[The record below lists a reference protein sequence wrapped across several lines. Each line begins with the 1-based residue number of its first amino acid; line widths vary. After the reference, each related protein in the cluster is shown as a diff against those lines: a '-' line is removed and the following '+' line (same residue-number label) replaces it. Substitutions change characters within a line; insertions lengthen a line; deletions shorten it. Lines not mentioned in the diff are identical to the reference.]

1 MGYKYTGDSVLGLSL
16 TVNAPKPLDSRTVV
30 DNLQQLYDIPSAT
43 AYQGMTVA
51 NIANG
56 NIYMLVDKSKMNEKA
71 GWKASYESIQII
83 TCTEAEYNIWKEN
96 TNDDFTPING
106 DLTYLHPDTYYYIY
120 EDSIEN
126 KGVYYVSSEEFEKLQ
141 DQVNLKAS
149 NSGLEDLAAR
159 FGEFKL
165 NVTNTYITT
174 ESAANIYATKEE
186 VSSNITTSLEN
197 YYTKEVIDNDFV
209 TKASLRGGIEGDSDD
224 FVFVTQAKYSE
235 DKDDI
240 WEELNKTIKTDT
252 EGQLESLSVNSLI
265 TGEIKSPAIEGEE
278 QLSVQITKEGLLIG
292 EDLLAK
298 QSEIPNIVTL
308 TLKDYEDKEK
318 ANELD
323 PDTYYCIYDTED
335 DQTYVTKSYLTED
348 YTRSITV
355 SILDEVAGNYDNSNT
370 IKKLLEGYQP
380 KGEYATSEQ
389 VKNCYTKEESNS
401 KFQTIEFS
409 DSNYATKSELET
421 FSEQVASDYVRIDW
435 LKEDGSDD
443 TDFKFVTQNEYN
455 SDKNNLAISFNTQD
469 LTAQD
474 AYICQLNIQKL
485 EEKEIEQIN
494 PETGESTTITELETV
509 SNVTL
514 SSDQDQLLV
523 NGNIAALSKDVPKIE
538 YISKADYDA
547 IPKEEIK
554 TDTYYFL
561 YDPDDNFENGFVTG
575 QYLNENFYN
584 KNQIEE
590 YINTLIKNSLK
601 PLLERIAV
609 LEANASS
616 LDQGRLNKLKLG

>member
-141 DQVNLKAS
+141 DQVNSKAS

-159 FGEFKL
+159 FGEFKS

>member
-83 TCTEAEYNIWKEN
+83 TCTEAEYNLWKEN

-126 KGVYYVSSEEFEKLQ
+126 KGGYYVSAKEFEKLQ
-141 DQVNLKAS
+141 DQVNTKAS
-149 NSGLEDLAAR
+149 NSGLETLAENL
-159 FGEFKL
+159 GKFK
-165 NVTNTYITT
+165 NTVAETYITT
-174 ESAANIYATKEE
+174 ESAALIYATKEE
-186 VSSNITTSLEN
+186 LSTSLSESLKS
-197 YYTKEVIDNDFV
+197 YYTKDETDKTFV
-209 TKASLRGGIEGDSDD
+209 TKASLRGGIEGGDDD

-265 TGEIKSPAIEGEE
+265 AGEIKSPAIEGEE

-292 EDLLAK
+292 ENLLAK
-298 QSEIPNIVTL
+298 QSEVPNIVTL

-323 PDTYYCIYDTED
+323 PDTYYCIYDTEA
-335 DQTYVTKSYLTED
+335 DQTYVTKSYLNED

-355 SILDEVAGNYDNSNT
+355 SILDAVAGNYDNSNA
-370 IKKLLEGYQP
+370 IKTLLEGYQP
-380 KGEYATSEQ
+380 KGEYVTSEQ
-389 VKNCYTKEESNS
+389 IKEYYTKEESNS

-409 DSNYATKSELET
+409 DSNYATKSELEN
-421 FSEQVASDYVRIDW
+421 FSKEVASDYVKVEW

-443 TDFKFVTQNEYN
+443 TDFKFVTQKQYEADILSNQKEFTSEKINSNSIESQQVVITQQKTDPETNETVTTTSLLTCNEDNRLSSNGQQIALSNEVPNIITIPQSEYN
-455 SDKNNLAISFNTQD
+455 TLLENND
-469 LTAQD
+469 L
-474 AYICQLNIQKL
+474 
-485 EEKEIEQIN
+485 
-494 PETGESTTITELETV
+494 
-509 SNVTL
+509 
-514 SSDQDQLLV
+514 
-523 NGNIAALSKDVPKIE
+523 KD
-538 YISKADYDA
+538 
-547 IPKEEIK
+547 
-554 TDTYYFL
+554 DTYYCT
-561 YDPDDNFENGFVTG
+561 YSQDESEGVVTFS
-575 QYLNENFYN
+575 YLGANYYSQTKVNELIHEAITPLL
-584 KNQIEE
+584 KRIEQLEE
-590 YINTLIKNSLK
+590 YHKS
-601 PLLERIAV
+601 E
-609 LEANASS
+609 
-616 LDQGRLNKLKLG
+616 